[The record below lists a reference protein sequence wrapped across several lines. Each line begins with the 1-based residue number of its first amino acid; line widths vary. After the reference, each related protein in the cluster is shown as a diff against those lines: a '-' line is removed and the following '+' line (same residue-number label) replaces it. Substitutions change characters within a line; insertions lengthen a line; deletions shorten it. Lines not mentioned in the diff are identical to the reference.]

1 MKVSDHEVAS
11 TSNRIT
17 SKIAALTI
25 VASVV
30 PSLAG
35 DLKSPGVRNCT
46 WCHGT
51 SGQGVSTAPRLA
63 GQKSRY
69 LENQLQNFYEHR
81 RDNPFSK
88 QYMWGATASLSPQS
102 ARDLAVYF
110 AALPARA
117 AGDGN
122 PDFSVAGEES
132 SINRGCRRPMSSRA
146 RSVTA
151 RTPRVRAEI
160 PRLGGLS
167 YFYLKRQTGAVG
179 RRAIT
184 PRPRR
189 RCRASPANCPPTPSR
204 RWRPI

>member
-1 MKVSDHEVAS
+1 MSRINM
-11 TSNRIT
+11 NRIT

-25 VASVV
+25 IASVV

-51 SGQGVSTAPRLA
+51 SGQGISTAPRLA

-88 QYMWGATASLSPQS
+88 QYMWGATASLNPQS

-117 AGDGN
+117 AGDGS
-122 PDFSVAGEES
+122 PELAVAGKVIYQQGMPEADVVP
-132 SINRGCRRPMSSRA
+132 C
-146 RSVTA
+146 SVCHGPNA
-151 RTPRVRAEI
+151 EGAGEI

-167 YFYLKRQTGAVG
+167 YFYLKRRLAQWGEGYHAAAAPPMP
-179 RRAIT
+179 RIASKLSPDAIEAL
-184 PRPRR
+184 
-189 RCRASPANCPPTPSR
+189 ASYLSFVQ
-204 RWRPI
+204 